1 MTFDPTASIDVT
13 QADDDRDPT
22 IVEGVQAVVQGERA
36 DQRTCIPATVQSY
49 DLATQRATV
58 QAGVQLQLLDGTT
71 ISEPVFAD
79 VPVAWPSAGGYSIHA
94 PLSPGDEVLV
104 VFAERSID
112 EWLAAGGYNR
122 VANDTRRFSA
132 QDAIAIPG
140 LRSAPNALPASVRPA
155 DAICVAAAD
164 GAVRMEIRAGGVVT
178 IFANEVRLGDDSA
191 VFLALADLVN
201 QNFAALRTTFNAHTH
216 ISAAPGVATATPLP
230 VLGAF
235 GSVAATK
242 AKGV

>member
-79 VPVAWPSAGGYSIHA
+79 VPVAWPSAGGYSFHA
-94 PLSPGDEVLV
+94 PLAAGDEVLV

-112 EWLAAGGYNR
+112 EWLAAGGYDR

-140 LRSAPNALPASVRPA
+140 LRSAPNALPANARPA
-155 DAICVAAAD
+155 GAVCVAAAD

-191 VFLALADLVN
+191 VALALANLVDSRL
-201 QNFAALRTTFNAHTH
+201 ASIRTAYNTH
-216 ISAAPGVATATPLP
+216 VHTATGPTAPTTPPTVLLP
-230 VLGAF
+230 AQA
-235 GSVAATK
+235 SVAATK

>member
-1 MTFDPTASIDVT
+1 MTFDPTADLDVT

-36 DQRTCIPATVQSY
+36 EQRTAIPASVQSY
-49 DLATQRATV
+49 DAATQRATV
-58 QAGVQLQLLDGTT
+58 QAGVQLQLQDGST
-71 ISEPVFAD
+71 ISEPVFAN

-94 PLSPGDEVLV
+94 PLSAGDEVLV

-112 EWLAAGGYNR
+112 EWLAKGGYDR
-122 VANDTRRFSA
+122 VALDTRRFSA
-132 QDAIAIPG
+132 QDAIVIPG
-140 LRSAPNALPASVRPA
+140 LRSAPQALPTNARPA

-178 IFANEVRLGDDSA
+178 IFATEVRLGDDSA
-191 VFLALADLVN
+191 VALALADLVN
-201 QNFAALRTTFNAHTH
+201 TRLSSIKTAYDTHTH
-216 ISAAPGVATATPLP
+216 VAPPGGGATAVPVPLI
-230 VLGAF
+230 GALA
-235 GSVAATK
+235 SVAATK

>member
-1 MTFDPTASIDVT
+1 MTFDPTAHIDVT

-36 DQRTCIPATVQSY
+36 DQRTAIPATVQSY
-49 DLATQRATV
+49 NLATQRATV
-58 QAGVQLQLLDGTT
+58 QAGVQLQLLNGTT

-79 VPVAWPSAGGYSIHA
+79 VPVMWPSAGGYSIHA
-94 PLSPGDEVLV
+94 PLAAGDEVLV

-122 VANDTRRFSA
+122 VAGDTRRFSA

-140 LRSAPNALPASVRPA
+140 LRSAPNALPANARPA
-155 DAICVAAAD
+155 GAVCVAAAD
-164 GAVRMEIRAGGVVT
+164 GAVRMEIRTGGVVT
-178 IFANEVRLGDDSA
+178 IFASEVRLGDDTA
-191 VFLALADLVN
+191 TALALANLVDSRL
-201 QNFAALRTTFNAHTH
+201 ASIKTAYDTHTH
-216 ISAAPGVATATPLP
+216 VSAAPGSPTAVPVPLIP
-230 VLGAF
+230 TLA
-235 GSVAATK
+235 SVAATK

>member
-22 IVEGVQAVVQGERA
+22 IVEGVQAVVAGERA
-36 DQRTCIPATVQSY
+36 EQRTCIPATVQSY
-49 DLATQRATV
+49 DIATQRATV

-79 VPVAWPSAGGYSIHA
+79 VPVMWPSAGGYSFHA
-94 PLSPGDEVLV
+94 PLAAGDEVLV

-122 VANDTRRFSA
+122 VANDPRRFSA

-140 LRSAPNALPASVRPA
+140 LRSAPNALPANARPA
-155 DAICVAAAD
+155 GAVCVAAAD

-178 IFANEVRLGDDSA
+178 IFATEVRLGDDSA
-191 VFLALADLVN
+191 VALALANLVD
-201 QNFAALRTTFNAHTH
+201 ARLSTIRTAYDAHTH
-216 ISAAPGVATATPLP
+216 VSAAPGVPTAPPVPLIG
-230 VLGAF
+230 VLA
-235 GSVAATK
+235 STAATR

>member
-1 MTFDPTASIDVT
+1 MTFDPTANIDVT

-49 DLATQRATV
+49 DIATQRATV

-79 VPVAWPSAGGYSIHA
+79 VPVMWPSAGGYSIHA
-94 PLSPGDEVLV
+94 PLAAGDEVLV

-122 VANDTRRFSA
+122 VANDVRRFNA

-140 LRSAPNALPASVRPA
+140 LRSAPNALPAPARPA

-178 IFANEVRLGDDSA
+178 IFASEVRLGDDSA
-191 VFLALADLVN
+191 TALALANLVD
-201 QNFAALRTTFNAHTH
+201 ARLASIRTAFDAHTH
-216 ISAAPGVATATPLP
+216 VSAAPTVPTGPPVPLIGP
-230 VLGAF
+230 LA
-235 GSVAATK
+235 SVAATK